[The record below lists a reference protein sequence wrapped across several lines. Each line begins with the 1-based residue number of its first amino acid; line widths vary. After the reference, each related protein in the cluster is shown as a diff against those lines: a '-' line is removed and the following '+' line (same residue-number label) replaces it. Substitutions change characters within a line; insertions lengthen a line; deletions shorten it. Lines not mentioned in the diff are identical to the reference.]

1 MALRGLQALSQ
12 FYLLLLFPSKLQCIN
27 RINGQVQQE
36 LPLTP
41 PRTLSAG
48 PSTPQTLA
56 LASDD
61 AEGTVYLMSG
71 DLPNSGL
78 NTC

>member
-1 MALRGLQALSQ
+1 MPGLQALSQ

-41 PRTLSAG
+41 ARTLSAG
-48 PSTPQTLA
+48 PSPPQTLA

-71 DLPNSGL
+71 DLS
-78 NTC
+78 NTGFNT